1 MTTIRHFSG
10 LPVDLINPTNYTG
23 SDLSGTITAT
33 NRTLTVTGKVG
44 MITLERQTLHPTIDY
59 TVSETTTE
67 STITFLRR
75 INNSMR
81 LTIWQ
86 WP

>member
-1 MTTIRHFSG
+1 MATISQFSG
-10 LPVDLINPTNYTG
+10 LPIDLISSANYEG
-23 SDLSGTITAT
+23 SDLSGTDRTT
-33 NRTLTVTGKVG
+33 NRTLTITGKAG
-44 MITLERQTLHPTIDY
+44 FINLERQTLHPTIDY

-75 INNSMR
+75 ISNSMKI
-81 LTIWQ
+81 TIWS